1 MRVFEKKE
9 GVVSSLQHCV
19 FLVPKLF
26 RVYGGS
32 GVSGDSGS
40 AEIMMEVKRSMLK
53 REGVKACTVLG
64 S

>member
-1 MRVFEKKE
+1 
-9 GVVSSLQHCV
+9 V

-40 AEIMMEVKRSMLK
+40 AEITSEVKRSMLK

-64 S
+64 P